1 MCRLIGY
8 RGKTSILLSELV
20 EKPENSLIKQSL
32 ETKLGKKG
40 INADGFGISWYNQD
54 IDDTP
59 GVFKSTQ
66 PAWNDN
72 NLKRICNK
80 ILSNCFLGHVRAS
93 TVGDVTVNNC
103 HPFSY
108 KKYSFIHNGTIHH
121 FEKIRRPLL
130 NALREEFFN
139 QIKAQTDSEHL
150 FFLIMH
156 FLFNEAEQ
164 SLEQSILKA
173 FNWVI
178 ENQRQEDENHFSKLN
193 IIITDGKSLI
203 ATRFASKDNDTIPLY
218 YNINNHDDSIIIAS
232 EALSHIESTDW
243 QLLPQNSYLTVDE
256 MPLKIQIKS
265 F

>member
-1 MCRLIGY
+1 M
-8 RGKTSILLSELV
+8 ELF
-20 EKPENSLIKQSL
+20 I
-32 ETKLGKKG
+32 
-40 INADGFGISWYNQD
+40 IFG
-54 IDDTP
+54 
-59 GVFKSTQ
+59 
-66 PAWNDN
+66 
-72 NLKRICNK
+72 
-80 ILSNCFLGHVRAS
+80 
-93 TVGDVTVNNC
+93 
-103 HPFSY
+103 
-108 KKYSFIHNGTIHH
+108 
-121 FEKIRRPLL
+121 KIRRPLL

-173 FNWVI
+173 FNWII